1 MRRILL
7 LVTAVITVLALSG
20 IKAEAKSEKA
30 SVMSFNIRIQFPAD
44 TGKYNWE
51 SRKAGCV
58 KAIRKYLPDIIGLQ
72 EAAPG
77 QKSFLMNELKKY
89 IMIDGNGKP
98 GTVNQDSEF
107 GFNPIFFLADRF
119 ELLDYGTFWLNEDQT
134 PEKKGWDAEY
144 VRTTNWVKL
153 RFRKSG
159 QIIFLFNTHFDN
171 TGVKAR
177 QESAALMVEKI
188 KEIAGDNAVVF
199 MTGDLNTTSEDKALK
214 PLATYLKESGK
225 TVKKADKNPSFN
237 DFGRNGARPQMIDH
251 IFYRNAE
258 ARTFN
263 VIDEQKFGV
272 KYISDHYPVISGFVI
287 ELPKN

>member
-77 QKSFLMNELKKY
+77 QKFFLMNELKKY

-107 GFNPIFFLADRF
+107 GFNPIFILADRF

-171 TGVKAR
+171 VGERAR
-177 QESAALMVEKI
+177 AESALLMVEKI
-188 KEIAGDNAVVF
+188 KEIAGDKAVVF
-199 MTGDLNTTSEDKALK
+199 VTGDLNTTCDDKALK
-214 PLATYLKESGK
+214 PLTTYLNEASE
-225 TVKKADKNPSFN
+225 TVKKADKIPSFN
-237 DFGRNGARPQMIDH
+237 NFGRPGSKLETIDH
-251 IFYRNAE
+251 VLYRNAE
-258 ARTFN
+258 AMGFR
-263 VIDEQKFGV
+263 VVDEPKFGIN
-272 KYISDHYPVISGFVI
+272 YISDHYPICSEFVI
-287 ELPKN
+287 TLPKN

>member
-89 IMIDGNGKP
+89 IMIDGNG
-98 GTVNQDSEF
+98 
-107 GFNPIFFLADRF
+107 NPEPSIRIPSSASTRSSFLPTGSSCWTTAHS
-119 ELLDYGTFWLNEDQT
+119 GST
-134 PEKKGWDAEY
+134 
-144 VRTTNWVKL
+144 RTK
-153 RFRKSG
+153 
-159 QIIFLFNTHFDN
+159 
-171 TGVKAR
+171 
-177 QESAALMVEKI
+177 
-188 KEIAGDNAVVF
+188 
-199 MTGDLNTTSEDKALK
+199 
-214 PLATYLKESGK
+214 
-225 TVKKADKNPSFN
+225 
-237 DFGRNGARPQMIDH
+237 
-251 IFYRNAE
+251 
-258 ARTFN
+258 
-263 VIDEQKFGV
+263 
-272 KYISDHYPVISGFVI
+272 
-287 ELPKN
+287 LPKKRLGR